1 MDCASFT
8 PTLQNPHLL
17 SILRLLLGTV
27 FGGKECILSGIAPI
41 TSSSQF
47 ENFVQLFSDVQIQDL
62 KVSLGR
68 KTLCILYTQKQFKV
82 QIIGILEKKDS
93 VYY

>member
-47 ENFVQLFSDVQIQDL
+47 ENFVQLFFDVQIQDL
-62 KVSLGR
+62 KVSLG
-68 KTLCILYTQKQFKV
+68 LKV
-82 QIIGILEKKDS
+82 QNIYNLNNSFKLKLLAF
-93 VYY
+93 